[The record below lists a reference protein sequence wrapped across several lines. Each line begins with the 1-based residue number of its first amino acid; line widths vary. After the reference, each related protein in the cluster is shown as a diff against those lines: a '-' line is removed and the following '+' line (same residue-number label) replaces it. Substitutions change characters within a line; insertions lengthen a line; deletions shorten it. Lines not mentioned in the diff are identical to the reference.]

1 MGRPSCSTCLDSA
14 RGIVT
19 MRRRLGCCLLISIC
33 GLAAG
38 RVGGSA
44 PPRRQPLANR
54 FCDGRV
60 QVRPWIFLA
69 SRLHLRGR
77 VVQGVNA
84 RLAIRS
90 PVARPCVTVGLLYFF
105 SCCLLFSASLCEQI
119 SGLGRVQTE
128 KSPRFPLF
136 TWLPV
141 QRPPSITND
150 RESSDGAARYSLPRP
165 AIHCNLL
172 HTRVASRLQTVAQPS
187 QPGILPPAARFLI
200 QLELL
205 SQG

>member
-84 RLAIRS
+84 HLAIRS
-90 PVARPCVTVGLLYFF
+90 PVARPCVTVGLLFFF
-105 SCCLLFSASLCEQI
+105 SPVVCFLVRVYVNKLVALDVCKQKNHRVSHYLHGCLSN
-119 SGLGRVQTE
+119 GRLHH
-128 KSPRFPLF
+128 R
-136 TWLPV
+136 
-141 QRPPSITND
+141 RP
-150 RESSDGAARYSLPRP
+150 
-165 AIHCNLL
+165 
-172 HTRVASRLQTVAQPS
+172 
-187 QPGILPPAARFLI
+187 
-200 QLELL
+200 
-205 SQG
+205 